1 MPVKDLRQ
9 SPMMNHMLDALE
21 QGEDIGHFGQ
31 LTFVMV
37 ARYFVDDE
45 EIVELLT
52 KDHDA
57 NEREVRG

>member
-1 MPVKDLRQ
+1 
-9 SPMMNHMLDALE
+9 MMNHMLDALE